1 MPLTSG
7 SRLGTYEVI
16 DALGAGGM
24 GEVYRARDSK
34 LGRSVAIKI
43 VREGLTDP
51 DRVARFEREA
61 KVLAALNHPHIA
73 SLYGMEVADGRH
85 FLVMDLI
92 EGETLADRL
101 RRGALPVEDTLQIAL
116 QIADALETAHEKSI
130 VHRDLKPA
138 NVKITPDEKVKVLD
152 FGLAKAVETDRSA
165 ASMSDSPTLSM
176 MASQAGIILG
186 TAAYMSPEQAK
197 GFPADHRSDVFSFG
211 VVVYEM
217 LAGRQPFQGETAPDV
232 LASVLVR
239 DPELSKLPPDLN
251 PRLVEILRR
260 CLEKS
265 PKRRWQAM
273 GDLRSEIESVAA
285 APRLLPAAGRIE
297 QRPLWRRAIPVA
309 IGAVLSAVLAGAGV
323 WMLRTPPPQPVAR
336 LAFLLP
342 EGLALS
348 AAGRHSVA
356 ISQDGQRMAF
366 VANSRIY
373 LRLLSELDA
382 KPIPGTE
389 GYQSVTSPAF
399 SPDGLSLA
407 FFALSDQTLKRIV
420 VTGGS
425 AVTICSAT
433 NPYGM
438 SWTPDGIIF
447 GQGRG
452 GIVRVSPNG
461 GKPEQL
467 VAVKEG
473 DLAHGPQILPGGQHV
488 LFTLAS
494 GPSASGNDR
503 WEKSRIVVQSL
514 ATQEQKT
521 VIESGTDARFLPT
534 GHLVYAI
541 SGSLYAIP
549 FDVKRLATTGGAVPI
564 VEGVRRAPGGTTG
577 AAQAAISTTGSLV
590 YFPGPAVTSL
600 SQSELLLVDRK
611 GTIEKLKLPPASYT
625 TPRVSPDGRQVALA
639 TNDGKEDMISV
650 YDLSGASAIR
660 RLTFEG
666 NNRNPVWSSD
676 SQYIAFQSDR
686 EGDLGVFWQRA
697 DGTGK
702 VERLTKPEQG
712 VAHVPESWHPTTNVL
727 LFDAVKS
734 GEHTL
739 WALTL
744 PDKKASP
751 FGGVKSNLPTGAV
764 FSPDGRWVAYTSN
777 ETGANRAYVQ
787 PFPATGARYQVYGKD
802 QESAH
807 HLLWSKTTNELIYNP
822 RPSSLEAVSVTTQP
836 IPAFGNPVAL
846 PRPFITGPPQ
856 TRRQFDLMP
865 DGRFLALA
873 APGQAETGSAAGP
886 LAPEV
891 RLVLNWFEELKQ
903 RVPIK

>member
-7 SRLGTYEVI
+7 SRLGSYEII

-61 KVLAALNHPHIA
+61 KVLASLNHPHIA

-85 FLVMDLI
+85 FLVMELI

-101 RRGALPVEDTLQIAL
+101 RRGALPIEDTLQIAL

-152 FGLAKAVETDRSA
+152 FGLAKAVETERSA
-165 ASMSDSPTLSM
+165 SSMSDSPTLSM

-285 APRLLPAAGRIE
+285 APRLLPAAGRVE

-309 IGAVLSAVLAGAGV
+309 IGALLSAALAGTAV

-336 LAFLLP
+336 FSFTLP
-342 EGLALS
+342 EGLVLS
-348 AAGRHSVA
+348 AVGRHSVA

-366 VANSRIY
+366 VANSQIY
-373 LRLLSELDA
+373 LRLLSELDT

-389 GYQSVTSPAF
+389 GFQSVTSPAF

-407 FFALSDQTLKRIV
+407 FFATGDQTLKRIAA
-420 VTGGS
+420 TGGS
-425 AVTICSAT
+425 PVPICPAT
-433 NPYGM
+433 NPYGVI
-438 SWTPDGIIF
+438 WTPGGIIF

-452 GIVRVSPNG
+452 GIMRVSPNG

-467 VAVKEG
+467 VTVKEG
-473 DLAHGPQILPGGQHV
+473 ELAHGPQILPGGQHV

-494 GPSASGNDR
+494 GPSASANDR
-503 WEKSRIVVQSL
+503 WEKARIVVESL
-514 ATQEQKT
+514 ATKEQKT
-521 VIESGTDARFLPT
+521 VIESGTDARFVPT
-534 GHLVYAI
+534 GHLVYAL

-549 FDVKRLATTGGAVPI
+549 FDLKNLSTTGGAVPI

-577 AAQAAISTTGSLV
+577 AAHAAISTTGSLV
-590 YFPGPAVTSL
+590 YFPGPAVASSTQVEVVL
-600 SQSELLLVDRK
+600 ADRK
-611 GTIEKLKLPPASYT
+611 GAFEKLKLPPGSYA
-625 TPRVSPDGRQVALA
+625 TPRVSPDGRQVAFV

-650 YDLSGASAIR
+650 YDLSGAIGMR
-660 RLTFEG
+660 RVTYGG
-666 NNRNPVWSSD
+666 NNRHPVWSFD
-676 SQYIAFQSDR
+676 GQHLAFQSDR
-686 EGDLGVFWQRA
+686 EGDLAVFRQRA
-697 DGTGK
+697 DNTGQ
-702 VERLTKPEQG
+702 VERLTKPEPG
-712 VAHVPESWHPTTNVL
+712 VTHVPESWHPATNVL
-727 LFDAVKS
+727 LFAAIKS

-739 WALTL
+739 WALTV
-744 PDKKASP
+744 PDKKVTP
-751 FGGVKSNLPTGAV
+751 FGGVKSTLPIGAV

-777 ETGANRAYVQ
+777 ETGSNRAYVQ
-787 PFPATGARYQVYGKD
+787 PFPATGARYQIYGKE

-807 HLLWSKTTNELIYNP
+807 HLVWSKTGKELIYNP
-822 RPSSLEAVSVTTQP
+822 RATSLEAVSVTTQP

-846 PRPFITGPPQ
+846 PRPFATGPSQ

-865 DGRFLALA
+865 DGRFLGLA
-873 APGQAETGSAAGP
+873 VPGQTETATGP
-886 LAPEV
+886 SAPEV

-903 RVPIK
+903 RVPVK